1 MPLLDLKTDLKSLKY
16 GSDRPGGGD
25 SGQPYQKV
33 DINTVDS
40 GFNRF
45 RMTNFD
51 DGLVRGGVVGAANAS
66 IVDTLRI
73 GKFLTDFPKGPLFIV
88 KQVGLQLS
96 NPKLESKAVKTGIGF
111 LDNAL
116 NTLNDKVG
124 IGPTRIY
131 NLGVNTLAQ
140 VPVNALG
147 IHFNRHGIL
156 PVQDDSTKYLAIAQ
170 TNNQNTKFVGAG
182 LPIVSTNR
190 LVQKAIELL
199 PKKPPADSRLLGG
212 LQRLLLLIPGAS
224 LFVKPQQ
231 QMIDEYVGGPG
242 SVYGVGKTF
251 IRRFDY
257 TSNGVNKQQPQ
268 EKGKVNYP
276 NTLGLSKQYFS
287 ALSPIASSPIF
298 SALGIGGLFRGTLGG
313 LLGAASA
320 ASTAKNLQKY
330 NNLDPSNPTNAPTN
344 IDQATYSNVGRQFRY
359 SSLPNGDIKSVIPPS
374 TDDNIVS
381 IKNASYQTYQQ
392 IINSKQLSQNIN
404 YVNGVQANQFG
415 IYGDITNKETLGKT
429 LLPNSLAFP
438 VYTNGNTVVK
448 LNIPWNK
455 VTREKRVGS
464 GKQDKIN
471 LTPLFTADAGTMTD
485 NVFIPGVGARKIND
499 LVKFRIQAINTDIPE
514 KATWMIFRAY
524 ITQFSDNT
532 DATWNDIKYAGRG
545 ESFYIYNGFTRKIQI
560 GFKVAALSAV
570 EMQPMYQ
577 KLNYLMG
584 NLMPDYKDNLIM
596 RGPLVRMT
604 IGNWIDGQAGI
615 LNNISYTVPQDSP
628 WEIALN
634 EPINGEKVLVLPHVV
649 EVNMTFT
656 PIGSQ
661 TYTENKISKK
671 DHLTSHIAQNMN
683 EKNNQY
689 ITGSLKIPEG
699 IPSSIDADTL
709 DAIGKTFSIPLR
721 FK

>member
-16 GSDRPGGGD
+16 GKDRPGGGD

-45 RMTNFD
+45 RMTKFD

-73 GKFLTDFPKGPLFIV
+73 GKFLTDFPKGPLWIV
-88 KQVGLQLS
+88 KQVGLQLA
-96 NPKLESKAVKTGIGF
+96 NPKLESKVVKTGISF
-111 LDNAL
+111 LDNVL

-131 NLGVNTLAQ
+131 NLGINTLAQ

-147 IHFNRHGIL
+147 IHLNRHGIL
-156 PVQDDSTKYLAIAQ
+156 PVQDDNTKYLAIAQ
-170 TNNQNTKFVGAG
+170 NNNLNTKYTGVG
-182 LPIVSTNR
+182 LPKTSTNR
-190 LVQKAIELL
+190 LVRYASKLL
-199 PKKPPADSRLLGG
+199 PTPPPQNTRTSNLLQTA
-212 LQRLLLLIPGAS
+212 LSLIPGAS
-224 LFVKPQQ
+224 LFVKPHQ

-287 ALSPIASSPIF
+287 GLSPVATSPIF
-298 SALGIGGLFRGTLGG
+298 SSLGIRNPFGGTLGG
-313 LLGAASA
+313 LLGAVSA

-344 IDQATYSNVGRQFRY
+344 IDQATYSNVGRQVRY
-359 SSLPNGDIKSVIPPS
+359 SSSSNGNIKSVIPPS
-374 TDDNIVS
+374 TDNIVS

-438 VYTNGNTVVK
+438 IYTDGNTVVK

-471 LTPLFTADAGTMTD
+471 LTPLFTADAGTITD

-499 LVKFRIQAINTDIPE
+499 LVKFRIQAINTNNPE

-532 DATWNDIKYAGRG
+532 DATWNDVKYAGRG
-545 ESFYIYNGFTRKIQI
+545 ESFYIYSGFTRKIQI
-560 GFKVAALSAV
+560 GFKVAALSAA

-584 NLMPDYKDNLIM
+584 NLMPDYDGNIM

-604 IGNWIDGQAGI
+604 IGNWIDGQAGV
-615 LNNISYTVPQDSP
+615 LNNISYNIPQDSP

-671 DHLTSHIAQNMN
+671 DHLTSHIAQNIN
-683 EKNNQY
+683 EKTNQY
-689 ITGSLKIPEG
+689 ITGSFKIPEG
-699 IPSSIDADTL
+699 IPSSIDADAL
-709 DAIGKTFSIPLR
+709 EAIGKAFSTPLR

>member
-73 GKFLTDFPKGPLFIV
+73 GKFLTDFPKGPLWIV
-88 KQVGLQLS
+88 KQVGLQLA

-111 LDNAL
+111 LDNVL

-131 NLGVNTLAQ
+131 NLGINTLAQ
-140 VPVNALG
+140 IPVNALG
-147 IHFNRHGIL
+147 IHLNRHGML
-156 PVQDDSTKYLAIAQ
+156 PVQDDNTKYLAIAQ
-170 TNNQNTKFVGAG
+170 NNNLNTKYTGVG
-182 LPIVSTNR
+182 LPKTSTNR
-190 LVQKAIELL
+190 LVRYASKLL
-199 PKKPPADSRLLGG
+199 PTPPPQNTRTSNLLQTA
-212 LQRLLLLIPGAS
+212 LSLIPGAS

-298 SALGIGGLFRGTLGG
+298 SSLGIGGLFRGTLGG
-313 LLGAASA
+313 LLGAVSA
-320 ASTAKNLQKY
+320 VSTAKNLQKY

-344 IDQATYSNVGRQFRY
+344 IDQATYSNVGRQVRY
-359 SSLPNGDIKSVIPPS
+359 SSLSNGDIKSVIPPS
-374 TDDNIVS
+374 TDNIVS

-429 LLPNSLAFP
+429 LLPNSLSFP
-438 VYTNGNTVVK
+438 TYTDGNTVVK
-448 LNIPWNK
+448 LDIPWNK
-455 VTREKRVGS
+455 VTREKRIGS

-499 LVKFRIQAINTDIPE
+499 LVKFRIQAINTDNPE

-584 NLMPDYKDNLIM
+584 NLMPDYDSNIM

-604 IGNWIDGQAGI
+604 VGNWIDGQAGI

-628 WEIALN
+628 WEIA
-634 EPINGEKVLVLPHVV
+634 INSVNGVKPLVLPHIV

-671 DHLTSHIAQNMN
+671 DHLTSHIAQNIN

-689 ITGSLKIPEG
+689 ITGSSKIPEG

-709 DAIGKTFSIPLR
+709 EAIGKTFSIPLR